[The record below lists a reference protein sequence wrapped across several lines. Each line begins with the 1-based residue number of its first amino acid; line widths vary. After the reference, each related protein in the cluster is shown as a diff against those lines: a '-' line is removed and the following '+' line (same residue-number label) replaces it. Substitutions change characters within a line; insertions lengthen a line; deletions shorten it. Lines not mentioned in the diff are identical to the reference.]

1 MSSVAKSMVEPLT
14 REREIAS
21 TRMLEGFS
29 VGWVKWLSDGEGVIV
44 RRDITVGRMDWGTY

>member
-1 MSSVAKSMVEPLT
+1 MVEPLR